1 VANYNNGN
9 YWGAPLA
16 LASPPALTLYLRF
29 NLAKPSTFTRGL
41 PQPTPSKSLSNRY
54 RFGVDN
60 GGGCVIVLLLAQAT
74 TQGQNKEHQMTKK
87 DFQLIA
93 GVINGSMQN
102 WDGFTPEAQEAI
114 IGLARSLSIKLQ
126 DTNPRFNRDLFLTA
140 CGVK

>member
-1 VANYNNGN
+1 MLG
-9 YWGAPLA
+9 
-16 LASPPALTLYLRF
+16 
-29 NLAKPSTFTRGL
+29 
-41 PQPTPSKSLSNRY
+41 
-54 RFGVDN
+54 N
-60 GGGCVIVLLLAQAT
+60 GGLCGIFLLLAQAT
-74 TQGQNKEHQMTKK
+74 TQGQNKEQQMTKK

-93 GVINGSMQN
+93 GVVNGSMQN